1 MKVSLGKVWR
11 QFAVPPRATLDHLVT
26 AIDDAFRFD
35 SDHLYSVQVEQPN
48 GSSVEY
54 SHPFSELSPHA
65 SETRLERL
73 PLHPGSKM
81 TLVYDSGGQWT
92 FGIVVERID
101 PPQPALKKPKL
112 LAEFGKPP
120 PQYGEEYEE
129 DLEDEADQ
137 EEDGKDHDEPDE
149 QESGE

>member
-1 MKVSLGKVWR
+1 
-11 QFAVPPRATLDHLVT
+11 
-26 AIDDAFRFD
+26 
-35 SDHLYSVQVEQPN
+35 
-48 GSSVEY
+48 
-54 SHPFSELSPHA
+54 
-65 SETRLERL
+65 
-73 PLHPGSKM
+73 M
-81 TLVYDSGGQWT
+81 TLVYDSGGRWT